1 MPQAKVNLH
10 EKRARLKELGDDPKA
25 QKKVAKITARIQA
38 GDNKSHET
46 LFQRRKR
53 LTNKLEDNKDD
64 DKKGNAKQL
73 KARLGNITTRIA
85 NPDPDDNK
93 AFKKKPKMKQ
103 KPTMARPKTQREG
116 FGAY

>member
-38 GDNKSHET
+38 GDNKSHEN

-53 LTNKLEDNKDD
+53 LTNK
-64 DKKGNAKQL
+64 
-73 KARLGNITTRIA
+73 
-85 NPDPDDNK
+85 
-93 AFKKKPKMKQ
+93 
-103 KPTMARPKTQREG
+103 
-116 FGAY
+116 